1 MVHEHFYT
9 PGDPQRY
16 LGKTTGNIRKLYSK
30 VDREHKFLKF
40 GII

>member
-1 MVHEHFYT
+1 MVHEHT

-16 LGKTTGNIRKLYSK
+16 LGKTPGNIRKLDSK